1 MPNGGEA
8 DWSAWQLYG
17 GHWCMCHGEATEP
30 RQDLSVKCI
39 IAKTTHCGGPES
51 RSRTSEEEQHI
62 ETVHP

>member
-1 MPNGGEA
+1 
-8 DWSAWQLYG
+8 
-17 GHWCMCHGEATEP
+17 MCHGEATEP